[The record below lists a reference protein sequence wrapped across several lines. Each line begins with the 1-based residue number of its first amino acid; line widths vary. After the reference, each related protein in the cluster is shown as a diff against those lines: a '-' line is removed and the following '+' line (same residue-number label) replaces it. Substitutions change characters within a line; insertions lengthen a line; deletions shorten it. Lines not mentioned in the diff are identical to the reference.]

1 MTTTAI
7 SRRMFPHSNPN
18 SQRALEALRSAVEAI
33 RDVAAG
39 RVERVAAPG
48 KWRVWR
54 GDDGRVKF
62 EVME

>member
-1 MTTTAI
+1 MTCDDQ
-7 SRRMFPHSNPN
+7 S
-18 SQRALEALRSAVEAI
+18 LVEAI

-39 RVERVAAPG
+39 RVERVVAPG

-54 GDDGRVKF
+54 GEDGRVKF